1 MSTRSLTISANLMAR
16 NERGVTAFLV
26 YTDEAGY
33 QRTFALDAAA
43 ERVRIGRGVAAEL
56 RLGWD
61 RQTSRVHAELQ
72 RLGEGWALSDDGL
85 SANGTYV
92 NGERVHGRRRL
103 GNGDRINVGQTTLV
117 FRALSAEGSST
128 FVPAL
133 AQPPVELSRTQ
144 ERVLLALSRPYRNG
158 SAHAVPAT
166 NRDIADELSLSVDA
180 VKTHLRVLFGK
191 FGIAGL
197 AQNQKRARLV
207 ELAFARGNL
216 RRDAI

>member
-1 MSTRSLTISANLMAR
+1 MTSNT
-16 NERGVTAFLV
+16 RGVTAFLV
-26 YTDEAGY
+26 YGDESGY

-43 ERVRIGRGVAAEL
+43 ERVRIGRGAGVEL
-56 RLGWD
+56 RLPWD
-61 RQTSRVHAELQ
+61 RQASRVHAELQ
-72 RLGEGWALSDDGL
+72 RLGAGWALSDDGL

-92 NGERVHGRRRL
+92 NGERLHGRRRL
-103 GNGDRINVGQTTLV
+103 TNGDRIRVGQTQLV

-133 AQPPVELSRTQ
+133 AQPPVELSRMQ
-144 ERVLLALSRPYRNG
+144 ERVLIALSRPYG
-158 SAHAVPAT
+158 SRGMHAVPAT
-166 NRDIADELSLSVDA
+166 NREIADELSLSVDA

-207 ELAFARGNL
+207 ELAFARGNVSE
-216 RRDAI
+216 RDLEGEGHITT